1 MLAAPKSVDEVD
13 YFLRTLSD
21 QYRPFVE
28 IEKQNLAKHLNK
40 NNAEVWDMQMSRET
54 FTGRPNLSRYLNL
67 YDVLD
72 GFSKITQSLFRV
84 KLEREETI
92 SGETWHKDVLKYK
105 VIHLDDGDHGT
116 LYIDPFARM
125 DKRASDCQFTV
136 QCGKRLESNSYQNPI
151 IVVSFSINPNNNG
164 QITFNELKTIF
175 HEMGHAMHSF
185 LGRSTYQHLFG
196 TRISTDF
203 AEVPSTLFE
212 YFASDRRILNLI
224 GKDFGTGEKLKLSE
238 DDERALNKNSKT
250 HGIDKQY
257 SVYQSLIDLELHG
270 AKDLT
275 GENINGII
283 ARNEVEIIFFLQKRT
298 MLRVHSQSH
307 KKWIKTLYTE
317 QVSCMVFMIRMRIA
331 SGGLGLA
338 TFQCMEQSTI
348 LIYMRKL
355 LQGEYGISCSLTIH

>member
-283 ARNEVEIIFFLQKRT
+283 ARNEVEIIFFCKNALCC
-298 MLRVHSQSH
+298 V
-307 KKWIKTLYTE
+307 
-317 QVSCMVFMIRMRIA
+317 
-331 SGGLGLA
+331 
-338 TFQCMEQSTI
+338 
-348 LIYMRKL
+348 
-355 LQGEYGISCSLTIH
+355 